1 MLFCHEHGFMQ
12 TTQSQVSQGQNPSP
26 LSSSSAM
33 WWGVAFSAV
42 FTFAIWVLGNRLT
55 SVPHAPDTG
64 AAHYY
69 WKLIDPTFITR
80 ASAWVL
86 YLAHQFISWGLIY
99 YAQTRVKKYTNGL
112 HPVNIWALGANA
124 VFIGLHL
131 LQTHLFYDGL
141 AQDVSIFSSQGS
153 VIVLLVLV
161 LIMENPRRGVF
172 FGAKAPLARSGV
184 DFIKKYHGY
193 FFSWAAIYTFWYHP
207 AEASM
212 GHLIGFFYMFLLM
225 LQGSLFFTRIHTNKY
240 WTFTQE
246 FLVLIHG
253 TLVAIMQGKGLWPMF
268 AFGFGGIFIIT
279 QMYGLGLSRIARFG
293 LIGVYSVAVVIV
305 YSERGVAK
313 LNEIIRIPAI
323 DYLLVFAFAWLI
335 AGFLWVYRQF
345 KKPALNA

>member
-1 MLFCHEHGFMQ
+1 
-12 TTQSQVSQGQNPSP
+12 
-26 LSSSSAM
+26 M
-33 WWGVAFSAV
+33 WLGVLFSAA
-42 FTFAIWVLGNRLT
+42 FTAIIWLLGNRLA

-64 AAHYY
+64 AADYY

-80 ASAWVL
+80 ASAWGL
-86 YLAHQFISWGLIY
+86 YLAHQFVSWGLIY
-99 YAQTRVKKYTNGL
+99 YAQTRVKKYTDGL
-112 HPVNIWALGANA
+112 HPVNVWALGANA

-153 VIVLLVLV
+153 VIVLLVFV

-172 FGAKAPLARSGV
+172 FGKKAPLSRSAV
-184 DFIKKYHGY
+184 DFVRKYHGY

-207 AEASM
+207 AEATM

-253 TLVAIMQGKGLWPMF
+253 TLVAVMQGKGLWTMF

-279 QMYGLGLSRIARFG
+279 QMYGLGLSRLVRLA
-293 LIGVYSVAVVIV
+293 LIGVYCAAVIFV
-305 YSERGVAK
+305 YSQK
-313 LNEIIRIPAI
+313 PLSTLNEIIRIPAI
-323 DYLLVFAFAWLI
+323 DYLLVFVLTGLI
-335 AGFLWVYRQF
+335 AGPLWLYKRF
-345 KKPALNA
+345 AAKSPALPS

>member
-1 MLFCHEHGFMQ
+1 MQ
-12 TTQSQVSQGQNPSP
+12 TTRPTVSRGENPTP
-26 LSSSSAM
+26 LSSSTAM
-33 WWGVAFSAV
+33 WLGILFSAA
-42 FTFAIWVLGNRLT
+42 FTAIIWALGNRLA

-64 AAHYY
+64 PADYY

-80 ASAWVL
+80 ASAWGL
-86 YLAHQFISWGLIY
+86 YLAHQFVSWGLIY

-124 VFIGLHL
+124 AFIVLHL

-153 VIVLLVLV
+153 VIVLLVFV

-172 FGAKAPLARSGV
+172 FGKKAALSRDAV
-184 DFIKKYHGY
+184 DFIRKYHGY

-207 AEASM
+207 AEATM
-212 GHLIGFFYMFLLM
+212 GHLIGFFYMFFLM

-253 TLVAIMQGKGLWPMF
+253 TLVAVMQGKGLWTMF
-268 AFGFGGIFIIT
+268 AFGFGGIFIIS
-279 QMYGLGLSRIARFG
+279 QMYGLGLSRLTRLG
-293 LIGVYSVAVVIV
+293 LIGVYSAAVIFV
-305 YSERGVAK
+305 YSQKPLAQ

-323 DYLLVFAFAWLI
+323 DYLLVFVLTWLV
-335 AGFLWVYRQF
+335 AGSLWLYKRFVA
-345 KKPALNA
+345 KSSALPS